1 MNKDIS
7 KLLESIQ
14 STSGKWYENV
24 NEDIRHFLDAIENL
38 VKQGKNVNA
47 NKITDVLEEE
57 YKLSITATSVR
68 TWLKEVKKK

>member
-14 STSGKWYENV
+14 STTGKWYENV
-24 NEDIRHFLDAIENL
+24 SEDIRHFLDAIESL

-57 YKLSITATSVR
+57 YGLSITATSVR

>member
-14 STSGKWYENV
+14 STTGKWYENV
-24 NEDIRHFLDAIENL
+24 NEDIRQFLDAIESL
-38 VKQGKNVNA
+38 VKQGKTVNA
-47 NKITDVLEEE
+47 NRITDVLEEE
-57 YKLSITATSVR
+57 YGLSITATSVR